1 MTFKGSAP
9 VMRRG
14 FVFALSVTMLF
25 YASPALSA
33 RQSAE
38 AMYQDA
44 RRGFYDLLG
53 SPSKMEDI
61 QNWRI
66 VINKFKAVITSHS
79 SSARAD
85 DAQYTIGLLYERL
98 YKKRGRSEDRDRAIR
113 AFGRVPENYPKSSL
127 ADDARRHIGHM
138 MYKPRPG
145 TAASGRREVKT
156 AKAAK
161 DKAANARLTAV
172 KRYSRDGYTR
182 MILYFSQKVPY
193 KVERIKNPER
203 VYVDLPGV
211 QTRLPSVNR
220 FDSGMVSAL
229 RVAKN
234 GGGTT
239 RVVFDLAEQNSRHT
253 LSALHDP
260 FRIVIDFGRD
270 RRAAKASR
278 TKKKKS
284 APSPGPAAAS
294 FARSYNTGSLK
305 TIVIDP
311 GHGGKDPG
319 AIGPTGL
326 KEKDVTLAIARRL
339 KKTLQRRLGAR
350 VVLTRRTDRFLEL
363 DERTVI
369 ANSLNADIFISIHVN
384 ASRNRA
390 ARGIETYFLSP
401 ARSKD
406 ELETAARENMLALGS
421 SNEVENDLAYIM
433 SDMSN
438 TQKVNDSVILAKS
451 VQRSLVDG
459 ARKRYRDTRDKGV
472 KQAMFY
478 VLWRGAMPSALVEA
492 GFITNRREERR
503 LRDRGYINKLADS
516 IADGVVRYSRTY
528 TVARA
533 N

>member
-1 MTFKGSAP
+1 
-9 VMRRG
+9 MRKR
-14 FVFALSVTMLF
+14 FAFALSITLLF
-25 YASPALSA
+25 WASPALCA
-33 RQSAE
+33 PQSTE

-44 RRGFYDLLG
+44 RRGFYDLLS
-53 SPSKMEDI
+53 SPSKMEDRR
-61 QNWRI
+61 NWRI
-66 VINKFKAVITSHS
+66 VINKFKAVITNHP

-98 YKKRGRSEDRDRAIR
+98 YRKRGRSEDRDRAIR
-113 AFGRVPENYPKSSL
+113 AFARVPENYPKSSL
-127 ADDARRHIGHM
+127 ADDARRHIGLVKS
-138 MYKPRPG
+138 YKPRPR
-145 TAASGRREVKT
+145 TADSGRRKAKVPAPALKAETGKT
-156 AKAAK
+156 
-161 DKAANARLTAV
+161 RLTAV

-182 MILYFSQKVPY
+182 MILYFSEKAPY
-193 KVERIKNPER
+193 RTDRIKNPER

-229 RVAKN
+229 RVARN

-239 RVVFDLAEQNSRHT
+239 RVVFDLAEENSRHT

-270 RRAAKASR
+270 RRAPASR
-278 TKKKKS
+278 AEKKRES
-284 APSPGPAAAS
+284 ASSSGPAAAS
-294 FARSYNTGSLK
+294 FARSYNTGKLK

-326 KEKDVTLAIARRL
+326 KEKDITLAISRRL
-339 KKTLQRRLGAR
+339 ERTLERRLGCR

-369 ANSLNADIFISIHVN
+369 ANSLNADLFISIHVN
-384 ASRNRA
+384 ASRNRR

-406 ELETAARENMLALGS
+406 ELETAARENMLARGS
-421 SNEVENDLAYIM
+421 SNEVENDLVYIM

-438 TQKVNDSVILAKS
+438 TQKVNDSVTLAKN

-459 ARKRYRDTRDKGV
+459 ARRRYRDTRDKGV

-478 VLWRGAMPSALVEA
+478 VLWRAAMPSALVEA
-492 GFITNRREERR
+492 GFITNRHEERR
-503 LRDRGYINKLADS
+503 LRNRGYINKLADS

-528 TVARA
+528 TIARA